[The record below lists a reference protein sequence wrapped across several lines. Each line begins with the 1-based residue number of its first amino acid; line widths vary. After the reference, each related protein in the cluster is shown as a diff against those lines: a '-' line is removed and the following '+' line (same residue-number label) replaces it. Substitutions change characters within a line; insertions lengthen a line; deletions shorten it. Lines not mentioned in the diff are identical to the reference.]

1 MKITKKELQE
11 LVNKDGALIGRK
23 SSSPKYGGALI
34 GSYDTTDDHVT
45 KVGQD
50 KSVNAPYRRY
60 FGEDD
65 MSSHPLF
72 DISKKA
78 KTYVQFVDISKKEHP
93 KMGTEAIEKAATE
106 FGYKPQVSK
115 KLDEGMAFYDKDK
128 HWFSSSKMVSNQEVI
143 KHKNRFGD
151 DVTFSVDGYQGKFD
165 TWEEF
170 TDYIKSNEDKIP
182 TPYTLPKSKEKFDN
196 IDRKPIGSILR
207 FSDGI
212 TVDTSGELRPLE
224 LVDGWYVVGHGYLT
238 PTKSKQDSL
247 DLIEKMKGNL
257 IEGKKSA
264 KELLEKIVKI
274 KDEGDIIKR
283 SKKERSDNRRL
294 KQAFEELI
302 SFQTTLN
309 KYRNIDEVDSVLE
322 IITKSTKKLKKVLDK
337 MESSTISDN
346 LTEGYIKQDGYTL
359 SDIEKTIK
367 LSQIMVYS
375 DLGQTEKDFKYSP
388 NEIIDMINDGADE
401 EPTHLMSF
409 EDEIK
414 RKLKLFFK
422 GTDYDKTGI
431 IDQLI
436 DQLLTMRK
444 KWLETAKKTMSS
456 QDVADKL
463 FTYNKNLRK

>member
-78 KTYVQFVDISKKEHP
+78 KTYMQFVDMSKKENP
-93 KMGTEAIEKAATE
+93 NMGAESIEKAATE
-106 FGYKPQVSK
+106 FGYEPQVSK

-165 TWEEF
+165 TWEDF
-170 TDYIKSNEDKIP
+170 TEHLKSDKDDKIP
-182 TPYTLPKSKEKFDN
+182 TPYTLPKSKEKFDS
-196 IDRKPIGSILR
+196 IDKKHIGSILR

-238 PTKSKQDSL
+238 PTKSEQDSL
-247 DLIEKMKGNL
+247 DLIDKMKGNI

-274 KDEGDIIKR
+274 KDEGDLIKR
-283 SKKERSDNRRL
+283 SKIERVNNRRV
-294 KQAFEELI
+294 KQAYEALI
-302 SFQTTLN
+302 EFQTSLN
-309 KYRNIDEVDSVLE
+309 KYKSIDEINTVLE
-322 IITKSTKKLKKVLDK
+322 IITKSTKKLKKELDK
-337 MESSTISDN
+337 IENKTISDN
-346 LTEGYIKQDGYTL
+346 LTENKNIGFDESLSELKKIRWFLTKKLNIKDVFPK
-359 SDIEKTIK
+359 SDILT
-367 LSQIMVYS
+367 
-375 DLGQTEKDFKYSP
+375 
-388 NEIIDMINDGADE
+388 
-401 EPTHLMSF
+401 
-409 EDEIK
+409 DEI
-414 RKLKLFFK
+414 
-422 GTDYDKTGI
+422 DNIYSI
-431 IDQLI
+431 IEFY
-436 DQLLTMRK
+436 T
-444 KWLETAKKTMSS
+444 THP
-456 QDVADKL
+456 
-463 FTYNKNLRK
+463 